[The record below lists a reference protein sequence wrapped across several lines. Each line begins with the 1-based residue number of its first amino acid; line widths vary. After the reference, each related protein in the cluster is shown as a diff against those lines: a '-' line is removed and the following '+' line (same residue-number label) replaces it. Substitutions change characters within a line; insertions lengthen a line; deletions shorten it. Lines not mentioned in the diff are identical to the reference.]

1 MAIDPTTTATTPPVL
16 SVVEP
21 AKSATAKSA
30 TAKAATEP
38 QTLGKDDFL
47 KLMVAQMK
55 NQDPMNPADDK
66 DNIAQMAQFSSL
78 EQITNLANA
87 TQQLADRLSLTQN
100 VGLLGHTVTYTG
112 IDGASASGTVD
123 GLDLDKDGTATLT
136 VGGRTGVDPTA
147 VTSVR

>member
-1 MAIDPTTTATTPPVL
+1 MAIQSTTTTPPV
-16 SVVEP
+16 
-21 AKSATAKSA
+21 
-30 TAKAATEP
+30 AATIGDLKSTTP
-38 QTLGKDDFL
+38 ATKDKNVLGKDDFL

-87 TQQLADRLSLTQN
+87 TQQLANRLSLTQN

-112 IDGASASGTVD
+112 VDGKAVSGTVD
-123 GLDLDKDGTATLT
+123 GLDLGEDGATTLS
-136 VGGRTGVDPTA
+136 VAGRTGVDPA
-147 VTSVR
+147 DITSVR

>member
-1 MAIDPTTTATTPPVL
+1 MATQSITSTTPPVM

-21 AKSATAKSA
+21 AKTTTTKTADGS
-30 TAKAATEP
+30 
-38 QTLGKDDFL
+38 QILGKDDFL

-87 TQQLADRLSLTQN
+87 TQDLANRMSLTQN

-112 IDGASASGTVD
+112 TDGTAVSGTVD
-123 GLDLDKDGTATLT
+123 GLNLATDGKATLS
-136 VGGRTGVDPTA
+136 VAGQTGVDPTSI
-147 VTSVR
+147 TSVR

>member
-1 MAIDPTTTATTPPVL
+1 MAIQSTTTTPPVAPTIDDL
-16 SVVEP
+16 KSPTP
-21 AKSATAKSA
+21 ATKDKNV
-30 TAKAATEP
+30 
-38 QTLGKDDFL
+38 LGKDDFL

-87 TQQLADRLSLTQN
+87 TQQLANRLSLTQN

-112 IDGASASGTVD
+112 LDGKAVSGTVD
-123 GLDLDKDGTATLT
+123 GLDLGEDGATTLS
-136 VGGRTGVDPTA
+136 VAGQTGVDPA
-147 VTSVR
+147 DITSVR